1 MSATVLVIGAS
12 RGIGHALALSY
23 KASGARVIATARSA
37 EAVKALSAE
46 GLEAHRLEAT
56 SPDDWLL
63 LSAKLA
69 DETLDVVLHV
79 AGVSGGRKNA
89 IEAPTRED
97 FDEVMRANVW
107 AAMQMYPVVGPL
119 LEANKGKLAVV
130 SSLMGSIGERDS
142 SSSWLYRASKAAINS
157 TLKDASLV
165 LGPKGV
171 VCVTLHPGWVKADLG
186 GPNAHLT
193 IEQSVSGL
201 RRVVDGLKPADN
213 GSFINFDGRPI
224 AW

>member
-1 MSATVLVIGAS
+1 MTTVLVVGAS
-12 RGIGHALALSY
+12 RGLGHALALSY

-37 EAVKALSAE
+37 ESVKALAAE

-69 DETLDVVLHV
+69 DDTLDVVMHV
-79 AGVSGGRKNA
+79 AGVSGERKNA
-89 IEAPTRED
+89 LDAPSRED
-97 FDEVMRANVW
+97 FDDVMRANVW
-107 AAMQMYPVVGPL
+107 AAMLMYPVVGPL
-119 LEANKGKLAVV
+119 LEANKGKLAVI
-130 SSLMGSIGERDS
+130 SSLMGSIGSRDS

-157 TLKDASLV
+157 TLKDAALV

-171 VCVTLHPGWVKADLG
+171 TCVTLHPGWVKTYMG
-186 GPNAHLT
+186 GPSAHLT
-193 IEQSVSGL
+193 IEQSVGGM
-201 RRVVDGLKPADN
+201 RRVMDGLKPADN
-213 GSFINFDGRPI
+213 GSFINYDGKPL